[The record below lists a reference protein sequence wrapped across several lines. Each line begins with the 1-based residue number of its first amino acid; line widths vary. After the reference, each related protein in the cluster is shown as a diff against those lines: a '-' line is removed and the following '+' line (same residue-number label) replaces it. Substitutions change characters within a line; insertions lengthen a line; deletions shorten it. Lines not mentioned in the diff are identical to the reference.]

1 MQTGDTEARAETAD
15 MAGRPAGWY
24 PDPWSDQRKR
34 GARYWNGTKW
44 TEDRGPSS
52 WLPRRPRT
60 HRETRL
66 EATGRWVGIASIALM
81 VLFPI
86 CASVVGSWNPDAS
99 SGPTQNDALDNL
111 VGVMIGLLAIA
122 AVANVSL
129 AVVQWLRL
137 RRDRNANTEGDLPS
151 SRRIA
156 VLNTVVA
163 ALLTWPLLAAIV
175 GLIVYFISR
184 AT

>member
-1 MQTGDTEARAETAD
+1 M
-15 MAGRPAGWY
+15 
-24 PDPWSDQRKR
+24 
-34 GARYWNGTKW
+34 
-44 TEDRGPSS
+44 
-52 WLPRRPRT
+52 
-60 HRETRL
+60 
-66 EATGRWVGIASIALM
+66 GIASIALM
-81 VLFPI
+81 VLFPM
-86 CASVVGSWNPDAS
+86 VVLSAVSSWSPDAS

-137 RRDRNANTEGDLPS
+137 RRDRKANNEGDLRS

-175 GLIVYFISR
+175 GLLVYVISR